1 MVVEVAVEVFDF
13 FRGCFDLGDP
23 GFEFFWGVAVVEPG
37 ASAVAMPAE
46 VGGVCGEVDFG
57 WEEGFV
63 DDGVGDVVFFEE
75 LPGFV
80 AHPGGV
86 AEFDGELEV
95 FGENL
100 EEGF

>member
-1 MVVEVAVEVFDF
+1 
-13 FRGCFDLGDP
+13 
-23 GFEFFWGVAVVEPG
+23 
-37 ASAVAMPAE
+37 MPAE
-46 VGGVCGEVDFG
+46 VGGVCGEVDIG